1 MKFVNQIKS
10 KLNYKG
16 KYDID
21 YIISEIDK
29 YDVISFDIFDT
40 LLKRNV
46 SKPTDVFK
54 YMETKY
60 SKVGFA
66 QTRINAE
73 KKARKQNKTG
83 EITLEE
89 IYKEMPYDYSSQE
102 MISESEL
109 LARNSAMIKVF
120 RYALDRKKKVIITSD
135 MYLPES
141 FIRSILKREGI
152 DGFDRLF
159 ISSTL
164 NKTKHSGKLFDI
176 LNKEYD
182 NLKILHIGDSYYS
195 DYIMPKKKGIFSIHI
210 PTYVDKGTYKLNGS
224 SIEKNILNTF
234 LNNTLPDKCSDYY
247 RFGYEKFGM
256 FLWGY
261 SKWLYDSIKQENIE
275 DIYFFSRDGL
285 IMKDAFD
292 ILYSDVNTHYLEVSR
307 RSLRVP
313 ILWMN
318 YELSHVL
325 DMISPSKL
333 VSLRSIFDGVGLNIE
348 DYKNLIGKYGFNS
361 ETIFD
366 RTSILKNNDL
376 KRMYLHLS
384 EDIEKNSK
392 KEYENLIR
400 YLKQENVS
408 GKIAI
413 VDIGWSGG
421 MQRYLIETLN
431 KLKIESE
438 IKGYYVGVADY
449 YVRNLKVVPSLDLN
463 GYLFDFSRDKN
474 AVDLRS
480 AFVGLF
486 ESFFLEQDG
495 SVEKYECVNNRMI
508 AKRLPYEY
516 VVDGK
521 YTKEYYNVKEIQQGA
536 LDFIAKFGRKDIS
549 LDSKSLFQGIYR
561 TGVNPSKMDLTL
573 FAKFRFFD
581 EGETSLLAIPNSYSY
596 YMRNLSKLKIDFLKS
611 RWKIGFMKNFLK
623 MELPYEKMY
632 KLMVKFK

>member
-1 MKFVNQIKS
+1 MKFVNRIKS

-16 KYDID
+16 KYDTD

-73 KKARKQNKTG
+73 KKARNQNETG

-109 LARNSAMIKVF
+109 LVGNSAMIKVF

-348 DYKNLIGKYGFNS
+348 DYKNLIGKYGFNL
-361 ETIFD
+361 ETTFD
-366 RTSILKNNDL
+366 RTSIMKNNDL
-376 KRMYLHLS
+376 KRMYLQLS
-384 EDIEKNSK
+384 EDIENNSK
-392 KEYENLIR
+392 TEYENLIR

-431 KLKIESE
+431 KLKIESV

-449 YVRNLKVVPSLDLN
+449 YVRNVKVIPSLDLN
-463 GYLFDFSRDKN
+463 GYLFDFSHDKN
-474 AVDLRS
+474 AVDFRS

-495 SVEKYECVNNRMI
+495 SVEKYECVNDIMI

-516 VVDGK
+516 IVDEK
-521 YTKEYYNVKEIQQGA
+521 YIKEYYDVKEIQQGA

-549 LDSKSLFQGIYR
+549 LDSKLLFQGIYL
-561 TGVNPSKMDLTL
+561 TGVNPSKMDLAL

-581 EGETSLLAIPNSYSY
+581 EGETSLLAMPNSYSY
-596 YMRNLSKLKIDFLKS
+596 YIRNLSKLKIDFLKS

-623 MELPYEKMY
+623 MKLPYEKMY
-632 KLMVKFK
+632 KLMAKFK

>member
-1 MKFVNQIKS
+1 MKFVNRIKS

-16 KYDID
+16 KYDTD
-21 YIISEIDK
+21 YMISEIDK

-54 YMETKY
+54 YIETKY

-73 KKARKQNKTG
+73 KKARNQNETG

-109 LARNSAMIKVF
+109 LIGNSAMIKVF

-348 DYKNLIGKYGFNS
+348 DYKNLIGKYGFNL
-361 ETIFD
+361 ETTFD
-366 RTSILKNNDL
+366 RTSIMKNNDL
-376 KRMYLHLS
+376 KRMYLQLS
-384 EDIEKNSK
+384 EDIENNSK
-392 KEYENLIR
+392 TEYENLIR

-431 KLKIESE
+431 KLKIESV

-449 YVRNLKVVPSLDLN
+449 YVRNVKVIPSLDLN

-474 AVDLRS
+474 AVDFRS

-495 SVEKYECVNNRMI
+495 SVEKYECVNDIMI

-516 VVDGK
+516 IVDEK
-521 YTKEYYNVKEIQQGA
+521 YTKEYYDVKEIQQGA

-549 LDSKSLFQGIYR
+549 LDSKLLFQGIYL
-561 TGVNPSKMDLTL
+561 TGVNPSKMDLAL

-581 EGETSLLAIPNSYSY
+581 EGETSLLAMPNSYSY
-596 YMRNLSKLKIDFLKS
+596 YIRNLSKLKIDFLKS

-623 MELPYEKMY
+623 MKLPYEKMY
-632 KLMVKFK
+632 KLMAKFK

>member
-1 MKFVNQIKS
+1 MKFVNRIKS
-10 KLNYKG
+10 KVNYKG

-66 QTRINAE
+66 QARINAE
-73 KKARKQNKTG
+73 KKARKQYGTG

-89 IYKEMPYDYSSQE
+89 IYREMPYDYSSQE

-109 LARNSAMIKVF
+109 LVGNSAMIKVF
-120 RYALDRKKKVIITSD
+120 KYALDRKKKVIITSD
-135 MYLPES
+135 IYLPES

-152 DGFDRLF
+152 NGFDRLF

-164 NKTKHSGKLFDI
+164 NKTKYSGELFDV
-176 LNKEYD
+176 LNKKYV

-261 SKWLYDSIKQENIE
+261 SKWLYDSSKQENIE

-348 DYKNLIGKYGFNS
+348 DYKNLIGKYGFNL
-361 ETIFD
+361 ETTFD
-366 RTSILKNNDL
+366 RTSIMKNNDL
-376 KRMYLHLS
+376 KRMYLQLS

-392 KEYENLIR
+392 KEYENLFR

-449 YVRNLKVVPSLDLN
+449 YVRNVKVVPSLDLN

-495 SVEKYECVNNRMI
+495 SVEKYECINDRMI

-581 EGETSLLAIPNSYSY
+581 EGETSLLAMPNSYSY
-596 YMRNLSKLKIDFLKS
+596 YIRNLSKLKIDFLKS